1 MLGIPFCLS
10 AELSNGFYRVQNS
23 ESQRYLYVID
33 NKGYAKLEGSQ
44 VKTDLDAIY
53 LRADLNNAISD
64 PASIIYVEKHD
75 SKYDFCAQG
84 TSVHDIISYYVSL
97 PENRNEPGTYRVGA
111 SVSGASAY
119 LIDRKYSS
127 KTGYGAIATATE
139 KDNGGK
145 FWRPIAVDSSSD
157 NFFGVK
163 PTVSSEDKHYASFYA
178 DFGFTPNSEGTK
190 AYYVSEYSEK
200 AVLLTEVSGI
210 VSANTPVIIECASVE
225 PVNNKLDLTTAKGAN
240 INNMLSGVYF
250 NTNNEKATYAAKV
263 HKNQTAVNGL
273 MRVLSVNKQGKLV
286 FATSTEKFLAANSAY
301 LKVSSSSVA
310 KELPV
315 FFSKEEYDKYNN
327 GGTIPVDPAPVD
339 PTPVDPTPVDPA
351 PVDPAPVDPTP
362 VDPAP
367 VDPGN
372 DPSSLDNVRNKYQ
385 GKKVYNLLGKRIEN
399 TENLPAGI
407 YIIDGKKT
415 VIRN

>member
-1 MLGIPFCLS
+1 MFVQDDQASIVVQSGTADLGAIVPWLESGKSSICDPQSVIYVRPKGDGYDLVAQGMSTYQKIQLPIKISKYGTTDTYRCSADKGGFTLYLS
-10 AELSNGFYRVQNS
+10 DQT
-23 ESQRYLYVID
+23 
-33 NKGYAKLEGSQ
+33 
-44 VKTDLDAIY
+44 TDLTKDKGKLGTTIPDNDADY
-53 LRADLNNAISD
+53 SRWYANAIS
-64 PASIIYVEKHD
+64 
-75 SKYDFCAQG
+75 
-84 TSVHDIISYYVSL
+84 TSGNNY
-97 PENRNEPGTYRVGA
+97 
-111 SVSGASAY
+111 
-119 LIDRKYSS
+119 
-127 KTGYGAIATATE
+127 
-139 KDNGGK
+139 
-145 FWRPIAVDSSSD
+145 
-157 NFFGVK
+157 FGVK
-163 PTVSSEDKHYASFYA
+163 PTIEVDGKYYASFYA

-210 VSANTPVIIECASVE
+210 VSANTPVIIECASAE

-339 PTPVDPTPVDPA
+339 PTPVDPTPVDPT